1 MNRTRADFTRALE
14 GKKIPILTLDN
25 KWHQVFQEYKGD
37 KRIQKLEKQL
47 NELIK
52 KQGKCTTQS
61 KDIKKLKAKL
71 MKEIVGSMDEIGEGG
86 QNKRLEKEMEEK
98 TKLINECNEKL
109 EAYQDELL
117 ELPAQIDKL
126 NYELMLITMETCYS
140 AMEKNSFEIREIGEW
155 IKNIRMELKKKVI
168 RKQEKEKE
176 NQLLYS
182 YMHDIFGAE
191 VIEIFDMKY
200 LKKNDG
206 EKK

>member
-1 MNRTRADFTRALE
+1 MSRTRADFTRALE

-25 KWHQVFQEYKGD
+25 KWHQVFSEYKGD

-52 KQGKCTTQS
+52 EQGKCTTQS

-71 MKEIVGSMDEIGEGG
+71 MKEIVGSMEEIGEGK
-86 QNKRLEKEMEEK
+86 QNKKLEKEMEEK

-117 ELPAQIDKL
+117 ELPGKIDKI

-140 AMEKNSFEIREIGEW
+140 AMEKNSLEIKEIGAW
-155 IKNIRMELKKKVI
+155 IKSIRTELKKKVI

-176 NQLLYS
+176 NQRMYS

-191 VIEIFDMKY
+191 VIEIFDMEY
-200 LKKNDG
+200 LKKDDG